1 MIDGWKLVWAN
12 NKSRHNNKYQP
23 QAMLGG
29 HKMKVHEHIESIFS
43 GYRHLSLKILNVEF
57 DINALIGDSTLG
69 FQH

>member
-1 MIDGWKLVWAN
+1 
-12 NKSRHNNKYQP
+12 
-23 QAMLGG
+23 MLGG

-43 GYRHLSLKILNVEF
+43 VYRHLSLKIPYVEF